1 MLPWSVE
8 MQGHFEEI
16 TFTSEVL
23 KENPL
28 KDPYQRPLWVYLPPG
43 YADEPDRRYPAIYLI
58 QGMTGQLDMW

>member
-8 MQGHFEEI
+8 MQGRFEEI

-43 YADEPDRRYPAIYLI
+43 YVDEPDRHYPSIYLI
-58 QGMTGQLDMW
+58 QGM